1 VELRGFELVISAARV
16 APFIDGTPL
25 PRLTT
30 AKAQLDPPQD
40 RRSSLARPA
49 LFTCPTRAQ
58 HREGLASL
66 DKHRWVG
73 FAPVGRNRRISS
85 SLTST
90 SGLRRGQVMAFHFVE
105 ERHDGFEAFFIRQ
118 NAHWRFVLRLDV
130 CLHCDALLD
139 GSHHCEIGP

>member
-1 VELRGFELVISAARV
+1 MELRGFELVISAARV

-40 RRSSLARPA
+40 RRASLALRTLSTSKVSPVSTSTA
-49 LFTCPTRAQ
+49 
-58 HREGLASL
+58 GLGATV
-66 DKHRWVG
+66 RQ
-73 FAPVGRNRRISS
+73 NRSISS

-105 ERHDGFEAFFIRQ
+105 ERHDSFEAFFIRQ
-118 NAHWRFVLRLDV
+118 NAHRRFVLRLDV